1 MKTIFDRPSRESLI
15 RRIHTLTENNKAQWG
30 KMTVSQMV
38 QHCMRFEE
46 MVQVKRNCKR
56 SLLGRVIGQWA
67 LKGFMKQQLLQRNMP
82 TSPELVIKKARCIS
96 NDQDKLQW
104 VALLEEYDRFDNHPF
119 IHPFF
124 GKMTKEQIGI
134 LAYKHTDH
142 HLRQF
147 NS

>member
-1 MKTIFDRPSRESLI
+1 MKSIFDRPSREALI

-38 QHCMRFEE
+38 QHCIRFEE
-46 MVQVKRNCKR
+46 MIQGKRSCKR
-56 SLLGRVIGQWA
+56 SLIGRVIGQWA
-67 LKGFMKQQLLQRNMP
+67 LKGFMKESLLKRNMP
-82 TSPELVIKKARCIS
+82 TSPELVIKQVNVPLTEKE
-96 NDQDKLQW
+96 QW
-104 VALLEEYDRFDNHPF
+104 IILLEEYECFDNHLF

-124 GKMTKEQIGI
+124 GKMTKEQVGF

-147 NS
+147 NA